1 MLKII
6 VIDDHILLRDMIVD
20 TLNNEKDFNVV
31 GISNDAKDAPE
42 LCAKSNPDVL
52 LMDICT
58 ANNSNGIAFAKIVKK
73 NHPNISVRTL
83 IGFKTN
89 QGQDRGRDYFKI
101 TKREDYVAK
110 MTIL

>member
-42 LCAKSNPDVL
+42 LCAK
-52 LMDICT
+52 
-58 ANNSNGIAFAKIVKK
+58 
-73 NHPNISVRTL
+73 
-83 IGFKTN
+83 
-89 QGQDRGRDYFKI
+89 
-101 TKREDYVAK
+101 
-110 MTIL
+110 